1 MIAKEIKYGTSAER
15 KPPAQGH
22 PGLFSKSSKSTL
34 LPPILS
40 LTAAK
45 ESLWVTLVFTNPIMP
60 FFQVLAKP
68 KIQLATTLWDIIL
81 SPFLSSPRSSV
92 PLVQGLCILIL
103 ILPSKQSTY
112 GLSLT
117 TLCPPNYLFS
127 QLRNPACFESFPRL
141 IKELKLFSYSIW
153 VWKSQKL
160 LLPLFIISPPNFYKS
175 HLCPYKMFILSLFWS
190 LYHPFRSLVSIMQCV
205 TCVDASVSLHCLQF
219 QSPRWPAHFRGSP
232 PLLLCHRPLAL
243 NESALIMMS

>member
-1 MIAKEIKYGTSAER
+1 MISKEIKYGTSAER

-22 PGLFSKSSKSTL
+22 PELFSKSSKSTL

-40 LTAAK
+40 PHSSQGKPLGHPSVHKPHNAFFPSTG
-45 ESLWVTLVFTNPIMP
+45 ETQNSTSNNPLRHHPLPFPVFC
-60 FFQVLAKP
+60 QELS
-68 KIQLATTLWDIIL
+68 ATC
-81 SPFLSSPRSSV
+81 SRP
-92 PLVQGLCILIL
+92 LCILIL

-141 IKELKLFSYSIW
+141 IKELKLFSYSVW

-160 LLPLFIISPPNFYKS
+160 LLLFFIISPPSFYKS
-175 HLCPYKMFILSLFWS
+175 HLCPYKMFILNLF
-190 LYHPFRSLVSIMQCV
+190 
-205 TCVDASVSLHCLQF
+205 
-219 QSPRWPAHFRGSP
+219 
-232 PLLLCHRPLAL
+232 
-243 NESALIMMS
+243 